1 MHVVLV
7 VRQMGVSVSHH
18 GDDVFVVGGC
28 GGKIGGKRGSEECR
42 KKERIAEESS
52 KKLSDRA
59 EQEEIE
65 E

>member
-42 KKERIAEESS
+42 RRKRQRTAEESS
-52 KKLSDRA
+52 KKLSTIER
-59 EQEEIE
+59 EIE